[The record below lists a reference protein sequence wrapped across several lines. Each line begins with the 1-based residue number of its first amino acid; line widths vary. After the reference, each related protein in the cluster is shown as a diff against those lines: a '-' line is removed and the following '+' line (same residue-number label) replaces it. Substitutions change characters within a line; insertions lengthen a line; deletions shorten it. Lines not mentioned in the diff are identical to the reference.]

1 MVDIF
6 SVRLE
11 DLLPA
16 SLRRDPDAEALAKA
30 ITPELQEISLAIAQC
45 VLISRIDELSSA
57 VLDLLAWQW
66 HVDFYDIS
74 LPIEQKRELVKNAL
88 AWHKRK
94 GTPSAV
100 EELVQATFYSGEVQE
115 WWEYGGEPGFFK
127 VVVTDPSATNERAQ
141 EFIAAVNS
149 VKRAS
154 AWLESVEIKTVDDIP
169 LYFGNI
175 LHMGEYMT
183 LKQVV

>member
-1 MVDIF
+1 MVDLFNI
-6 SVRLE
+6 RLE
-11 DLLPA
+11 ALLPD
-16 SLRRDPDAEALAKA
+16 SLQQDPDVVALAKA
-30 ITPELQEISLAIAQC
+30 ITPELQEIALAIANC
-45 VLISRIDELSSA
+45 VLISRIDELSGP

-66 HVDFYDIS
+66 HVDFYEIT
-74 LPIEQKRELVKNAL
+74 LPIEQKRELVKNAI

-100 EELVQATFYSGEVQE
+100 EELVRVTFFSGDVVE
-115 WWEYGGEPGFFK
+115 WWEYGGNPGYFK
-127 VVVTDPSATNERAQ
+127 VIITDPSATNERAQ

-154 AWLESVEIKTVDDIP
+154 AWLESIEIKSVDDMP
-169 LYFGNI
+169 LYFANV

-183 LKQVV
+183 VEQVV